1 MIILKSPEQIVL
13 MRRSGKVLTQTHAK
27 LRELVRPG
35 ITTLELDR
43 AAEEYIRSQGAI
55 PSFKGYQGF
64 PGSICVAINDVVVH
78 GIPGSQR
85 LEEGDIIGIDIGT
98 ILGGWHADSAQT
110 IPVGEISQEAQN
122 LLATT
127 ERALWE
133 GIAQAQ
139 PGNKLGDISA
149 TIEEVAKKA
158 GYGVV
163 RDLVGHGIGT
173 KMHEDPQVPNFGKRG
188 RGITL
193 RVGMTIAIEPMF
205 NLGTHRVVLDSD
217 NWTVRTADG
226 KLSAHFEH
234 TVAITA
240 SGPVPLT
247 TLGEERF

>member
-1 MIILKSPEQIVL
+1 M
-13 MRRSGKVLTQTHAK
+13 
-27 LRELVRPG
+27 
-35 ITTLELDR
+35 
-43 AAEEYIRSQGAI
+43 
-55 PSFKGYQGF
+55 
-64 PGSICVAINDVVVH
+64 
-78 GIPGSQR
+78 
-85 LEEGDIIGIDIGT
+85 
-98 ILGGWHADSAQT
+98 
-110 IPVGEISQEAQN
+110 
-122 LLATT
+122 
-127 ERALWE
+127 
-133 GIAQAQ
+133 
-139 PGNKLGDISA
+139 
-149 TIEEVAKKA
+149 
-158 GYGVV
+158 V